1 MKRLFFPLITFLMI
15 LPGLSLIAQTE
26 DSTDVI
32 NDSLAIVN
40 EPVRDTLS
48 LNDSLKK
55 VFLNDPV
62 RLKIIEFIKTVNEKS
77 ASVDLIHSENVV
89 KIKASSIDQA
99 GDMEI
104 KVKRNDDI
112 WFRVSG
118 NFAMISKDA
127 FIAHFNRKNFIY
139 FDNLNDKVIE
149 GPTTD
154 DNIGYISRIKCSFD
168 DLMNVMSGTCSIVY
182 TDADTITMETEKTN
196 NVITVRN
203 GKKYVKYWVD
213 AAGFNVVKY
222 AYFNRK
228 LKQNLSIMYGNFVK
242 AGNGF
247 YARKVE
253 INRPLSSEYL
263 RIFNETYSLNNP
275 GMSFKVDYPTDV
287 RRVKW

>member
-1 MKRLFFPLITFLMI
+1 MKNFLYPLITFLLI
-15 LPGLSLIAQTE
+15 FPGISLFAQTE
-26 DSTDVI
+26 DSTEVI
-32 NDSLAIVN
+32 NDSLAIVI
-40 EPVRDTLS
+40 PVVKDTLS
-48 LNDSLKK
+48 VTDSLKK
-55 VFLNDPV
+55 AFLNDPA
-62 RLKIIEFIKTVNEKS
+62 RLKIIEVIKSVNEKS
-77 ASVDLIHSENVV
+77 SSVDLLHSENAV
-89 KIKASSIDQA
+89 KIKASSIDQS

-104 KVKRNDDI
+104 KVKRKDDI

-182 TDADTITMETEKTN
+182 KDADTLVMDTEKTN
-196 NVITVRN
+196 YVITVRN
-203 GKKYVKYWVD
+203 GKKFVKYWVD
-213 AAGFNVVKY
+213 AAGSYVIKY
-222 AYFNRK
+222 AYFNTK
-228 LKQNLSIMYGNFVK
+228 LKQNLSITYGNFVK
-242 AGNGF
+242 AGTGM

-253 INRPLSSEYL
+253 INKPLTSEFL
-263 RIFNETYSLNNP
+263 RILNETYTLNNP
-275 GMSFKVDYPTDV
+275 GMSFQVDYPSDV